1 MINNK
6 YRQRGMSGT
15 AIIFLIIILIFVLVV
30 FFKLFP
36 LYMENWTVS
45 SALDKLQEEE
55 NITQKMDTQIRKT
68 FLGYLS
74 DKNVDSFNEDNL
86 KQQMTIIRRSDEGII
101 EITVNYQRT
110 KSLMG
115 NVSFLV
121 DFENRV
127 EVEAP

>member
-6 YRQRGMSGT
+6 YRQRGMSGI

-36 LYMENWTVS
+36 VYMENMKVS
-45 SALDKLQEEE
+45 SALDKLQEDE
-55 NITQKMDTQIRKT
+55 NITQKMDTEIRRM

-74 DKNVDSFNEDNL
+74 DKDVDLFDNESI
-86 KQQMTIIRRSDEGII
+86 KQQMTIDRRTDEGIV
-101 EITVNYQRT
+101 EITVKYERT
-110 KSLMG
+110 KPLMG
-115 NVSFLV
+115 NISFLV

-127 EVEAP
+127 EAP